1 MKSKEL
7 SNLFI
12 LFFILIVVG
21 FLYKQYTNKLQQEE
35 SGDINEAIQRYLLDD
50 ITLGK
55 SKKPILWVHVPYEYN
70 SRKWLSFGSR
80 SSIDLNQPYL
90 YLTMRSIIRQCKKSF
105 TICIIDDSSFQKL
118 IPGWNINMTTIS
130 DPILCKMRTLG
141 IAKLMYIYGGLVCPI
156 SFVCLKN
163 LKGLYDEGTR
173 GNKMFVCEMV
183 DRNSTS
189 VNMDFFPSL
198 DFYGAPRECQSV
210 FKLINYM
217 QQTISYDY
225 TAESKFLGDF
235 EIWCQQHVEKREINL
250 IDGKAIG
257 VKTTENTQIIIDD
270 LLSNHYL
277 KICPDAYGIV
287 IPSREILNRRKFEW
301 FARLSEKQVLQSDT
315 IIGNYLLIA
324 VAPEQPGILE
334 PLEPSMNKKVEN
346 EFVGF
351 WRVPLGAPVWSLKPN
366 FLGDNM
372 QKLPYPER

>member
-1 MKSKEL
+1 
-7 SNLFI
+7 
-12 LFFILIVVG
+12 
-21 FLYKQYTNKLQQEE
+21 
-35 SGDINEAIQRYLLDD
+35 
-50 ITLGK
+50 
-55 SKKPILWVHVPYEYN
+55 
-70 SRKWLSFGSR
+70 
-80 SSIDLNQPYL
+80 
-90 YLTMRSIIRQCKKSF
+90 
-105 TICIIDDSSFQKL
+105 
-118 IPGWNINMTTIS
+118 MTTIS
-130 DPILCKMRTLG
+130 DPILCKMRMLG
-141 IAKLMYIYGGLVCPI
+141 IAKLMYIYGGMVCPI

-189 VNMDFFPSL
+189 LNMDFFPSL
-198 DFYGAPRECQSV
+198 EFYGAPRECPTV
-210 FKLINYM
+210 FKLVHYM
-217 QQTISYDY
+217 QQIISTDY

-235 EIWCQQHVEKREINL
+235 EVWCQQHIETREINL

-257 VKTTENTQIIIDD
+257 VKTTEDTQIVIDD

-277 KICPDAYGIV
+277 KICPYSYGIV

-334 PLEPSMNKKVEN
+334 PLEPSMNKQVEN
-346 EFVGF
+346 EFVSF
-351 WRVPLGAPVWSLKPN
+351 WKTPLYPGLYGLKPN

-372 QKLPYPER
+372 QKLPYTGR